1 MERVYICMYICIYQN
16 GKKHTNP
23 LNPKT
28 MTTQNQEIIRINDQE
43 WNYADFGM
51 SLVASFCYCFANN
64 LRQVGEAIIT
74 FENGVKIH
82 TIPVASK

>member
-1 MERVYICMYICIYQN
+1 MYICIYQN
-16 GKKHTNP
+16 GKKNTNL